1 MRAEKAGNDA
11 KNTFIDQRLLTTAI
25 DFFDSI
31 KNEIA
36 NDGNLIKIQTN
47 EHPGKRR
54 QIQRASRHCISDIS
68 EMSSVSQTNQHRQAH
83 VLFCYN
89 HAPLTWNTRWL
100 FVQNRSIKNSSLPYL
115 TKDLEPPNFPP
126 DAETLYVEDGDALM
140 YTLNL
145 IPANFRLIAI
155 VIDLLQKKSN

>member
-54 QIQRASRHCISDIS
+54 QIQRASRHYISDIS
-68 EMSSVSQTNQHRQAH
+68 EMSSINQTN
-83 VLFCYN
+83 
-89 HAPLTWNTRWL
+89 
-100 FVQNRSIKNSSLPYL
+100 
-115 TKDLEPPNFPP
+115 
-126 DAETLYVEDGDALM
+126 
-140 YTLNL
+140 
-145 IPANFRLIAI
+145 
-155 VIDLLQKKSN
+155 